1 MSKYKERGPY
11 HFVEYADKNSIY
23 HSHVNSLIDEID
35 THTDFDITPN
45 FYEVGCGEGLILW
58 QMSRRENV
66 EGHRIYAG
74 NDADELAVDFA
85 NLLLPPWITVYHS
98 ANVTKT
104 PARDVVL
111 FADSLE
117 HIETWREHLLWASKA
132 KYVIIAVPSIRD
144 KHAINVFGL
153 NSFKGQ
159 PWTENMKCVYSK
171 TRHYRH
177 VTIWVNQLLT

>member
-23 HSHVNSLIDEID
+23 HSHVNNLVDEID
-35 THTDFDITPN
+35 IHLPEFGITQRLH
-45 FYEVGCGEGLILW
+45 EVGCGEGLILW
-58 QMSRRENV
+58 QISKRKGDCV
-66 EGHRIYAG
+66 YTG
-74 NDADELAVDFA
+74 NDADELAVEMADF
-85 NLLLPPWITVYHS
+85 LLPEWITVYHS
-98 ANVTKT
+98 NNVTKT
-104 PARDVVL
+104 PERDIVL

-144 KHAINVFGL
+144 KHAVNVFGL
-153 NSFKGQ
+153 NSFNGQ
-159 PWTENMKCVYSK
+159 DWNKDMKCVYSK

-177 VTIWVNQLLT
+177 VTIWVKQ